1 MKQALGFPCY
11 LSQLHAA
18 TLTEVAPTSSSN
30 TLPMNAIILVLRK
43 HLVHSH
49 TQPITDQK
57 MYTVL
62 VKFHKWGYTSIWI
75 FEPDK
80 PKSLKS
86 TARI

>member
-18 TLTEVAPTSSSN
+18 TLTEVAPTSSYN

-43 HLVHSH
+43 HLHSH

-57 MYTVL
+57 LYTVL
-62 VKFHKWGYTSIWI
+62 VKFHQWGYTSIRI

-80 PKSLKS
+80 PRNLKS
-86 TARI
+86 TAQI

>member
-1 MKQALGFPCY
+1 MKHALGFPCY
-11 LSQLHAA
+11 LSQLHAT

-43 HLVHSH
+43 HLHSH

-80 PKSLKS
+80 PRSLKS
-86 TARI
+86 TAQI

>member
-43 HLVHSH
+43 HLVNSP
-49 TQPITDQK
+49 TQPITDPK
-57 MYTVL
+57 MYTVVVGAIQASGFL
-62 VKFHKWGYTSIWI
+62 NLISQEV
-75 FEPDK
+75 
-80 PKSLKS
+80 
-86 TARI
+86 